1 MKIVGG
7 IIDKDKSNHQITADS
22 EVEPAS
28 ALSDRQYRPLL
39 RRAVVLMFIS
49 IFVVEALLMV
59 LLPVLSLTRAW
70 TTIIFD
76 ASLAALCIL
85 PCLYFVVLKPLK
97 SEIAQR
103 RRAENAARESE
114 SRYRSLYHSTPAM
127 LHSIDSQGRLVSVSD
142 CWLDKMGYQL
152 DEVIGHRST
161 EFLTT
166 ESAQFA
172 REVILPEF
180 MRTGEC
186 HRVPYRF
193 VKKNG
198 EIMDV
203 LLSAISEKNADGTVL
218 RSMAVIEDVTER
230 VRGEQRELRKAQ
242 LDSILV
248 RIYGEAVSLPD
259 REFCDYAMDQAVA
272 LTRSKIGFFHKI
284 SDDQKEI
291 ILTAWNGEAL
301 KGCTAAYDTHYPI
314 EVAGN
319 WVDCIRQG
327 RPVIYNDFPSSPN
340 QKGLPA
346 GHSPVR
352 RFLSVPVMEG
362 DKVRLVFGV
371 GNKEDA
377 YDEIDATHLQ
387 LLAVELIKIL
397 RQRESERML
406 KTSEDRFRAMS
417 ENALTGIWIVQ
428 DGLIKYTN
436 PILAKL
442 LECSADKLA
451 GSDPLA
457 QFHIDDRPAM
467 EVLLKEGG
475 NQRSQARQIAVRAVN
490 RAATQIDFE
499 VAASYIEWDGRCAVL
514 CNLLNITET
523 KRLRELEARAQRL
536 ETVGRIAGQVAHD
549 FNNLLGPVMAY
560 PELIRGEIPI
570 NNDVYE
576 YLNAIESAAHQIA
589 AINQDLLTLGRRG
602 HYSVELLNLN
612 SIIKESLKELEPLP
626 ATVICEVDLSPD
638 LMSVKGG
645 VAQIRRAISNL
656 LHNAHD
662 ALNDVGKISI
672 RTENYYADDVTVGY
686 GRVPKGEYVKI
697 TIADTGIGMPENIL
711 QRIFEPFFTM
721 KTADRRRG
729 SGLGLSVVD
738 SVIKDHGGFV
748 DLNSKVGQGTKF
760 YLYLPACREQETI
773 ERSEEIKGGSESIL
787 IVDDDAMQRGVLAR
801 ILSKLGYRTAQAS
814 SGEEA
819 IDLLRQATA
828 DLLLLDMIM
837 PGGIDGSETF
847 RQALEICPG
856 QRAIIVSGFS
866 ESDRVNEMQA
876 CGAGAFVK
884 KPLTIRAIA
893 TAVRKELDRGT
904 ERAKVHSNEPSES
917 IGSRLTP

>member
-1 MKIVGG
+1 MKIVDG
-7 IIDKDKSNHQITADS
+7 IFDKKRFDHKAGARS
-22 EVEPAS
+22 EDDPTPES
-28 ALSDRQYRPLL
+28 SHRQSRPLL
-39 RRAVVLMFIS
+39 WRAVVLMFIS
-49 IFVVEALLMV
+49 IFVVEALLML
-59 LLPVLSLTRAW
+59 LLPVLSLSQEW
-70 TTIIFD
+70 SKIIVD

-97 SEIAQR
+97 AEIAR
-103 RRAENAARESE
+103 RRNAEDAARESE

-142 CWLDKMGYQL
+142 CWLDKMGFER

-198 EIMDV
+198 EVMEV
-203 LLSAISEKNADGTVL
+203 LLSAISEKHADGTVL

-230 VRGEQRELRKAQ
+230 VQGEQRELRKAQ

-248 RIYGEAVSLPD
+248 RLYGESVSLPD

-272 LTRSKIGFFHKI
+272 LTRSTIGFFHKI

-301 KGCTAAYDTHYPI
+301 KCCTAAYDTHYPI
-314 EVAGN
+314 EMAGN
-319 WVDCIRQG
+319 WIDCIRQG
-327 RPVIYNDFPSSPN
+327 RPVIYNDFPNSPN

-371 GNKEDA
+371 GNKEDT
-377 YDEIDATHLQ
+377 YDEMDATHLQ
-387 LLAVELIKIL
+387 LLAVELNKIL

-428 DGLIKYTN
+428 DGLIRYTN
-436 PILAKL
+436 PILSKL
-442 LECSADKLA
+442 LGCTADELA
-451 GSDPLA
+451 GSDPQT
-457 QFHIDDRPAM
+457 QFHPDDRAAM
-467 EVLLKEGG
+467 ALLLKESGSHKTPAG
-475 NQRSQARQIAVRAVN
+475 QIAVRAVN
-490 RAATQIDFE
+490 RAGTQIDFE
-499 VAASYIEWDGRCAVL
+499 IAASYIEWDGRSAVL
-514 CNLLNITET
+514 CNLLNVTET

-612 SIIKESLKELEPLP
+612 SVVKESLKELEPLP
-626 ATVICEVDLSPD
+626 AAVICEVDLSPD

-662 ALNDVGKISI
+662 ALNGVGKISV
-672 RTENYYADDVTVGY
+672 RTENYYADDETVGY
-686 GRVPKGEYVKI
+686 GRVPKGEYVKV
-697 TIADTGIGMPENIL
+697 TIADTGIGMPEEIL
-711 QRIFEPFFTM
+711 QKIFEPFFTM

-760 YLYLPACREQETI
+760 YLYFPACREQETI
-773 ERSEEIKGGSESIL
+773 EQSVEIKGGSENIL
-787 IVDDDAMQRGVLAR
+787 IVDDDAMQREVLAK
-801 ILSKLGYRTAQAS
+801 ILTKLGYSTAQAA
-814 SGEEA
+814 SGEAA
-819 IDLLRQATA
+819 IELLRQAPA

-837 PGGIDGSETF
+837 PGGIDGAETF
-847 RQALEICPG
+847 RQALEIYPG

-866 ESDRVNEMQA
+866 ESDRVNKVQA

-884 KPLTIRAIA
+884 KPLTIQAIA
-893 TAVRKELDRGT
+893 TAVRRELDRGV
-904 ERAKVHSNEPSES
+904 ERAVIPQEKASGVQ
-917 IGSRLTP
+917 GS